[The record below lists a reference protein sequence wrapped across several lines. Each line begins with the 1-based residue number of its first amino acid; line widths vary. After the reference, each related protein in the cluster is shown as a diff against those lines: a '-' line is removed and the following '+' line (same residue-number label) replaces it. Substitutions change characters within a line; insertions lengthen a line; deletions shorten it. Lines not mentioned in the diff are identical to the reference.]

1 MATNPLQKYFRQPK
15 VFIKLPSGGIYS
27 RPGTVQGDPTNV
39 PVYGM
44 TGMDEIIVR
53 TPDALLS
60 GESTATVVGSCVPAI
75 KDPWDLC
82 ILDLVLILAA
92 IRIATYGNSMAIG
105 HTCTN
110 CGAENDYDIDL
121 NKVVEFYMNCQYE
134 SKIVLKDITINL
146 KPLNYKASTEFNLR
160 NFRLQQRIA
169 QAEVMENTQE
179 RQDLING
186 LFKELAAIQTEIYKV
201 TIDSVDIGDQVVTE
215 TAYILEWL
223 DNCDKAVFDA
233 IKQINQK
240 NTDTWTMP
248 KFPVKCDECETAVN
262 LTVDLDQSNFFVRA

>member
-1 MATNPLQKYFRQPK
+1 MAINPLQKYFRQPK

-27 RPGTVQGDPTNV
+27 RPGTIQGDVANV

-240 NTDTWTMP
+240 NTDKWTMP
-248 KFPVKCDECETAVN
+248 KFPVKCSECSTEVN

>member
-15 VFIKLPSGGIYS
+15 VFIKLPSAGIYS
-27 RPGTVQGDPTNV
+27 KPGTVQGDVGNV

-105 HTCTN
+105 HKCTN

-169 QAEVMENTQE
+169 QAEVMDNTQE

>member
-27 RPGTVQGDPTNV
+27 KPGTVQGDVGNV

-82 ILDLVLILAA
+82 ILDLLLILAA

-105 HTCTN
+105 HTCAN

-169 QAEVMENTQE
+169 QAEVMDNTQE

-223 DNCDKAVFDA
+223 DNCDKSVFDA

-240 NTDTWTMP
+240 NTETWTMP
-248 KFPVKCDECETAVN
+248 KFPVQCDECETAVN

>member
-1 MATNPLQKYFRQPK
+1 MAINPLQKYFRQPK

-27 RPGTVQGDPTNV
+27 RPGTVQGDPANV

-92 IRIATYGNSMAIG
+92 IRIATYGNNMAIG
-105 HTCTN
+105 HTCAN
-110 CGAENDYDIDL
+110 CGADNDYDIDL
-121 NKVVEFYMNCQYE
+121 NKVIEFYMNCQYE

-169 QAEVMENTQE
+169 QAEVMDNTQE

-248 KFPVKCDECETAVN
+248 KFPVQCDECETAVN

>member
-1 MATNPLQKYFRQPK
+1 MAINPLQKYFRQPK

-27 RPGTVQGDPTNV
+27 KPGTVQGDVANV

-121 NKVVEFYMNCQYE
+121 NKVIEFYMNCQYE

-169 QAEVMENTQE
+169 QAEVMDNTQE

-223 DNCDKAVFDA
+223 DNCDKSVFDA

-240 NTDTWTMP
+240 NTETWTMP